1 MDRPLKAAV
10 YLRVGTAEQ
19 LQNGKESITMT
30 ETIKR
35 QILAIRAT
43 GETNMFDIN
52 RVQHI
57 ANRKGYY
64 ELVVYLEGHRKEY
77 ANFILT
83 GKERQICRFPHFRLA
98 F

>member
-1 MDRPLKAAV
+1 MDRLLKAAV

-19 LQNGKESITMT
+19 LQTGKESIAMT
-30 ETIKR
+30 ETIKK

-43 GETNMFDIN
+43 GETNMFDVN

-83 GKERQICRFPHFRLA
+83 GKER
-98 F
+98 

>member
-1 MDRPLKAAV
+1 
-10 YLRVGTAEQ
+10 
-19 LQNGKESITMT
+19 MT
-30 ETIKR
+30 NTVKQ

-43 GETNMFDIN
+43 GETNMFDVN

-83 GKERQICRFPHFRLA
+83 GEEH
-98 F
+98 

>member
-1 MDRPLKAAV
+1 
-10 YLRVGTAEQ
+10 
-19 LQNGKESITMT
+19 MT
-30 ETIKR
+30 NTVKQ

-43 GETNMFDIN
+43 GETNMFDVN

-64 ELVVYLEGHRKEY
+64 ALVVYLEGHRKEY

-83 GKERQICRFPHFRLA
+83 GKEH
-98 F
+98 

>member
-1 MDRPLKAAV
+1 MLAF
-10 YLRVGTAEQ
+10 LRQQSDEWYAD
-19 LQNGKESITMT
+19 KRK
-30 ETIKR
+30 ETIFMTNTVKQ
-35 QILAIRAT
+35 QILAIQAT
-43 GETNMFDIN
+43 GETNMFDVN

-83 GKERQICRFPHFRLA
+83 GKEH
-98 F
+98 

>member
-19 LQNGKESITMT
+19 LQNGKGSITMT
-30 ETIKR
+30 ETIKK

-43 GETNMFDIN
+43 GETNMFDVN

-83 GKERQICRFPHFRLA
+83 GKEH
-98 F
+98 